1 MFLYYC
7 MLSIIKAMWLLFFR
21 KIFIWPTF
29 RFSLVFSRRSVRV
42 IQSAVIDSAI
52 VTEEWKKRGRFGTS
66 RVMNTIFTRSD
77 PDLARFFNPLLLS
90 CRLLLR
96 FILLTKIK
104 RLFVAKTE
112 RLVFRKSWTSSLWKN
127 TLRTSGKLIVTED
140 LSNLCLSNTY
150 CKCRRRIRH
159 VYSL

>member
-1 MFLYYC
+1 MTCRLSFFIGENFLRL
-7 MLSIIKAMWLLFFR
+7 MSLDVSIILHAINYQSIVIAFFR

-66 RVMNTIFTRSD
+66 LVMTTIFTRSD

-96 FILLTKIK
+96 FILLTKRPEQVICG
-104 RLFVAKTE
+104 E
-112 RLVFRKSWTSSLWKN
+112 N
-127 TLRTSGKLIVTED
+127 GKVGFQKILNE
-140 LSNLCLSNTY
+140 LALKKYLAY
-150 CKCRRRIRH
+150 IREAGCNWGFE
-159 VYSL
+159 

>member
-1 MFLYYC
+1 

>member
-1 MFLYYC
+1 MQVIVFYWGEFLKTDVARCFYNIACYQ
-7 MLSIIKAMWLLFFR
+7 LSKHCDCFFFR

-96 FILLTKIK
+96 FILLTKRPEQVIWS
-104 RLFVAKTE
+104 E
-112 RLVFRKSWTSSLWKN
+112 N
-127 TLRTSGKLIVTED
+127 GKVGFQKILNE
-140 LSNLCLSNTY
+140 LALKKYLAY
-150 CKCRRRIRH
+150 IREADCNWGFE
-159 VYSL
+159 